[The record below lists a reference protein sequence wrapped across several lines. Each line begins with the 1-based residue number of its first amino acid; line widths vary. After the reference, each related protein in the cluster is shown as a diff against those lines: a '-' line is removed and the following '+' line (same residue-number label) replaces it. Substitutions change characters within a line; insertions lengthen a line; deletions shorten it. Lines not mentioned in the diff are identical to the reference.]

1 MQDEEMRF
9 KISNEFSEVQ
19 VSRVRTRNGERLE
32 ITSSRLDR
40 SVRLD
45 ALELES
51 LTWQTPEF
59 FSGLLQEPFGP
70 DVPAE

>member
-9 KISNEFSEVQ
+9 SISNEFSEVQ

-59 FSGLLQEPFGP
+59 FSRLLQEPFGP